1 MTEDRTE
8 PAMRTEPPRP
18 FDAEAEPEV
27 EAVIEEPEVEEDPE
41 PEIVE
46 QPMLVDVPP
55 EDPMDDL
62 ENLPHLLEALL
73 FVSDHPIEETY
84 LARALEISG
93 ARVHQGLETLAT
105 QLRDGNRGIRLQRGP
120 EGAQL
125 VSSPEAAAKIELFL
139 GLEASRKLSTA
150 ALETLAIIAYR
161 QPVTR
166 GQIDT
171 IRGVSSDGAVATL
184 RARGLIAPAGY
195 ATGPG
200 RPMLFQTTQRFL
212 EHFGLE
218 RAGQL
223 PPLPDEIDLPVA
235 EIGEQLGLDAETVT
249 AALAA
254 PAADVEAL
262 VEAVDSALAAEAVD
276 SALAAEAADGEALEV
291 IVAEVTVTTEASE
304 DAEAPDE
311 AAPAEAPASGEAAS
325 DAPAEPPA
333 E

>member
-254 PAADVEAL
+254 RAADVEAL
-262 VEAVDSALAAEAVD
+262 VEAVD

-311 AAPAEAPASGEAAS
+311 AAPAEAPASGEAAN
-325 DAPAEPPA
+325 APAEPPA